1 MDNFM
6 IPNMA
11 SVSDFQRKY
20 TDLLDKIKS
29 SSRPLLILKK
39 NKLEAVLLNPSSYE
53 NLIEKVRKY
62 EELLALRTVDSY
74 LEEKKSGR
82 LKKAK
87 DVDELFG

>member
-1 MDNFM
+1 MDNF
-6 IPNMA
+6 IFPDMA

-20 TDLLDKIKS
+20 SVLLDKIKS

-53 NLIEKVRKY
+53 DLVEKVRKY
-62 EELLALRTVDSY
+62 EELQALKAIDGY
-74 LEEKKSGR
+74 LEEKKAGK

-87 DVDELFG
+87 NIEELFE